1 MENKKVKI
9 ALPKNCEV
17 EKTEISVE
25 DNFIMETIKGY
36 KEFDKDLKCKEVN
49 K

>member
-9 ALPKNCEV
+9 ALPKNCM
-17 EKTEISVE
+17 
-25 DNFIMETIKGY
+25 METIKGY